1 MNKANLLTKLF
12 ASLGTFSIFMNV
24 LLSGYIASLV
34 KGKITK
40 NDFTISQA
48 LAFGEKPPL
57 IIFFIIGIVLI
68 GLLIYYRNIR
78 GIAKNKIQTIISY
91 ILLLLITVFFITIMW
106 ITVYKSETNHYIF
119 AAIIFGSAILFVLLN
134 SYSLWTGIKEK
145 KLYKKIIILLIPILT
160 ILSLIAL
167 GIGLYFKM
175 KDKVVELFPTFENV
189 ILVLTGS
196 SIVSLGFL

>member
-1 MNKANLLTKLF
+1 
-12 ASLGTFSIFMNV
+12 
-24 LLSGYIASLV
+24 
-34 KGKITK
+34 
-40 NDFTISQA
+40 
-48 LAFGEKPPL
+48 
-57 IIFFIIGIVLI
+57 
-68 GLLIYYRNIR
+68 
-78 GIAKNKIQTIISY
+78 
-91 ILLLLITVFFITIMW
+91 MW

>member
-68 GLLIYYRNIR
+68 
-78 GIAKNKIQTIISY
+78 
-91 ILLLLITVFFITIMW
+91 
-106 ITVYKSETNHYIF
+106 
-119 AAIIFGSAILFVLLN
+119 
-134 SYSLWTGIKEK
+134 
-145 KLYKKIIILLIPILT
+145 
-160 ILSLIAL
+160 
-167 GIGLYFKM
+167 
-175 KDKVVELFPTFENV
+175 
-189 ILVLTGS
+189 
-196 SIVSLGFL
+196 